1 MQIIPILAQ
10 NFLLMIPYIQA
21 EQISKRFA
29 DYMLFDDISFTIFK
43 DQKVA
48 LIAKNGAGKTTM
60 MEILAGND
68 EPDSGSITKTKDIKI
83 GYLRQ
88 NPDLDVNLT
97 VLEQALKSD
106 NPALQVVREF
116 ENALKHNDQKAIEE
130 LSVKMDELHA
140 WDFDVK
146 VKQILSQLK
155 IDNFDQLVNE
165 LSGGQQKRLA
175 LANVLVNEPDLLML
189 DEPTNHLDLE
199 MIEWLE
205 MYLEKTN
212 CTLFM
217 VTHDRYFLDRVCN
230 EIIEIDQNQVYS
242 YKGNYSYYLEKRQ
255 ERIEQQQ
262 ASTEKAQNLMR
273 TELEWMRRM
282 PKARSHKAKYR
293 IDQFYDLKEK
303 AGFRRRD
310 ENLELS
316 IASSRMGSKI
326 LELEHVCKAYGELKL
341 IEDFTYKFSRF
352 EKVGIVGKNGTGKST
367 FLNVITESIRADKGT
382 IDWGQ
387 TIKIGYYRQD
397 GIDFNASDKVIDVV
411 KNIAE
416 VVTFEDGN
424 RMTASQ
430 LLTRFLFPPESQYGL
445 IGKLS
450 GGEKRRL
457 YLCTIL
463 MQNPNFLIL
472 DEPTNDLDIMTLNVL
487 EDYLAAFDGCV
498 IVVSHDRYFMDKI
511 VDHLFVFEGNG
522 KIRDFPGN
530 YTIYR
535 NSVEEEEEK
544 AQAEEKA
551 KAKEKFREADASTL
565 KPKPK
570 SQKLTFNEKREFEQL
585 ENDLMEL
592 EEEKTKL
599 EKQMNS
605 GELSPGELIEKSQ
618 RYADLKDELDEKE
631 LRWLELSEKS

>member
-1 MQIIPILAQ
+1 
-10 NFLLMIPYIQA
+10 MIPYIQA

-29 DYMLFDDISFTIFK
+29 ESMLFEGISFTIFK

-68 EPDSGSITKTKDIKI
+68 SPDGGKITTSKGIKI

-88 NPDLDVNLT
+88 NPDLNPALT

-106 NPALQVVREF
+106 NPALQVVRDF
-116 ENALKHNDQKAIEE
+116 ENALKHNDQKAIEH
-130 LSVKMDELHA
+130 LSSKMDELHA
-140 WDFDVK
+140 WDFEVK

-155 IDNFDQLVNE
+155 IDNFDQKVAE

-205 MYLEKTN
+205 LYLERTN

-230 EIIEIDQNQVYS
+230 EILEIDQNQVFS

-255 ERIEQQQ
+255 ERIEQLQ

-293 IDQFYDLKEK
+293 VDAFQELKEK
-303 AGFRRRD
+303 AGYRRRD

-316 IASSRMGSKI
+316 ISSSRMGSKI
-326 LELEHVCKAYGELKL
+326 LELDQVSKSYGDLKL
-341 IEDFTYKFSRF
+341 INDFTYKFSRF
-352 EKVGIVGKNGTGKST
+352 EKAGIVGKNGTGKST
-367 FLNVITESIRADKGT
+367 FLNVITQNIAADTGT
-382 IDWGQ
+382 VDWGQ

-397 GIDFNASDKVIDVV
+397 GIDFKPSDKVIDVV
-411 KNIAE
+411 KAIAE
-416 VVTFEDGN
+416 VVTFEDGSK
-424 RMTASQ
+424 MTATQ
-430 LLTRFLFPPESQYGL
+430 LLTRFLFPPDTQYGL
-445 IGKLS
+445 IEKLS

-498 IVVSHDRYFMDKI
+498 MVVSHDRYFMDKI

-522 KIRDFPGN
+522 KIKDFPGN

-535 NSVEEEEEK
+535 NWVEEEEEK
-544 AQAEEKA
+544 AKELEKA
-551 KAKEKFREADASTL
+551 QTQSKETKAAV
-565 KPKPK
+565 KPKVQ
-570 SQKLTFNEKREFEQL
+570 SAKLTFNEKREFEQL
-585 ENDLMEL
+585 EKEMADLETEKSLL
-592 EEEKTKL
+592 EE
-599 EKQMNS
+599 QMNS
-605 GELSPGELIEKSQ
+605 GELSPETLLEKSN
-618 RYADLKDELDEKE
+618 RYASLKDELDEKE
-631 LRWLELSEKS
+631 LRWLELSEKAG

>member
-1 MQIIPILAQ
+1 MT
-10 NFLLMIPYIQA
+10 PYLQA
-21 EQISKRFA
+21 EQISKRYA
-29 DYMLFDDISFTIFK
+29 DYMLFENLSFTIFK

-68 EPDSGSITKTKDIKI
+68 SPDSGKITFTKDVKI

-88 NPDLDVNLT
+88 TPDLNPGLT
-97 VLEQALKSD
+97 VLEQALLSD
-106 NPALQVVREF
+106 NRALQVVREF
-116 ENALKHNDQKAIEE
+116 EAALKHSDQKEIER
-130 LSVKMDELHA
+130 LTVLMDELHA
-140 WDFDVK
+140 WDFEVK

-155 IDNFDQLVNE
+155 IDNFDQLVGE
-165 LSGGQQKRLA
+165 LSGGQQKRVA

-205 MYLEKTN
+205 NYLEKTN

-230 EIIEIDQNQVYS
+230 EILEIDQNQVFS
-242 YKGNYSYYLEKRQ
+242 YQGNYSYYLEKRQ
-255 ERIEQQQ
+255 ERIEQLQ

-293 IDQFYDLKEK
+293 IDQFYELKEK
-303 AGFRRRD
+303 AGYRRKD
-310 ENLELS
+310 DNLELN

-326 LELEHVCKAYGELKL
+326 LELEHVSKAYGDLKL

-367 FLNVITESIRADKGT
+367 FLNVITGAIPADNGT
-382 IDWGQ
+382 VEIGQ
-387 TIKIGYYRQD
+387 TIKIGYYRQE
-397 GIDFNASDKVIDVV
+397 GIDFNATDKVIDVV

-416 VVTFEDGN
+416 VVQFEDGSK
-424 RMTASQ
+424 MTASQ
-430 LLTRFLFPPESQYGL
+430 LLTRFLFPPETQYSP
-445 IGKLS
+445 IEKLS
-450 GGEKRRL
+450 GGERRRL

-487 EDYLAAFDGCV
+487 EDYLSLFDGCV
-498 IVVSHDRYFMDKI
+498 IIVSHDRYFMDKI
-511 VDHLFVFEGNG
+511 VDHLFVFEGDG
-522 KIRDFPGN
+522 KIKDFPGN

-535 NSVEEEEEK
+535 NSVEEKEEK
-544 AQAEEKA
+544 E
-551 KAKEKFREADASTL
+551 KEKNKAIASVSKPVAE
-565 KPKPK
+565 KPKK
-570 SQKLTFNEKREFEQL
+570 QSQKLTFNEKREFEQL
-585 ENDLMEL
+585 EIDIAALEIEKSNL
-592 EEEKTKL
+592 EEEL
-599 EKQMNS
+599 SS
-605 GELSPGELIEKSQ
+605 GELSPDELLKKSH
-618 RYADLKDELDEKE
+618 RFSELSDELDEKE
-631 LRWLELSEKS
+631 MRWLELSEKA

>member
-1 MQIIPILAQ
+1 M
-10 NFLLMIPYIQA
+10 MIPYLQA
-21 EQISKRFA
+21 EKISKRFA
-29 DYMLFDDISFTIFK
+29 DSMLFEDISFTIFK

-68 EPDSGSITKTKDIKI
+68 GPDNGKITATKGIKI

-88 NPDLDVNLT
+88 NPELNPGIS

-116 ENALKHNDQKAIEE
+116 EIALKHEDHEAITQ
-130 LSVKMDELHA
+130 LSSKMDELHA

-155 IDNFDQLVNE
+155 IDNFDQLVGE

-205 MYLEKTN
+205 QYLEKTN

-230 EIIEIDQNQVYS
+230 EIIEIDQNQVYN

-262 ASTEKAQNLMR
+262 ASTEKAQNQLR

-310 ENLELS
+310 ENLDLN

-326 LELEHVCKAYGELKL
+326 LELEHISKAYGDLKL
-341 IEDFTYKFSRF
+341 IDDFTYKFSRF
-352 EKVGIVGKNGTGKST
+352 EKAGMVGKNGTGKST
-367 FLNVITESIRADKGT
+367 FLNVITQSIPADTGT
-382 IDWGQ
+382 VDWGQ

-397 GIDFNASDKVIDVV
+397 GINFKSSDKVIDVI

-416 VVTFEDGN
+416 VVQFEDGSK
-424 RMTASQ
+424 MTATQ
-430 LLTRFLFPPESQYGL
+430 LLTRFLFQPESQYGL
-445 IGKLS
+445 IEKLS
-450 GGEKRRL
+450 GGERRRL

-487 EDYLAAFDGCV
+487 EDYLAAYDGCV

-522 KIRDFPGN
+522 KIKDFPGN

-544 AQAEEKA
+544 EQ
-551 KAKEKFREADASTL
+551 AKEKEKL
-565 KPKPK
+565 KETKPSAPKPK
-570 SQKLTFNEKREFEQL
+570 EQSQKLSFNEKREFEQL
-585 ENDLMEL
+585 EQNLASLENEKAQL
-592 EEEKTKL
+592 EE
-599 EKQMNS
+599 QMNS
-605 GELSPGELIEKSQ
+605 GDLSPEELLEKSL
-618 RYADLKDELDEKE
+618 RYAALKNELDEKE
-631 LRWLELSEKS
+631 LRWLELSERA

>member
-1 MQIIPILAQ
+1 M
-10 NFLLMIPYIQA
+10 MTPYLQA
-21 EQISKRFA
+21 EQISKRYA
-29 DYMLFDDISFTIFK
+29 DYMLFEDISFTIFK

-48 LIAKNGAGKTTM
+48 LIAKNGAGKTTIM
-60 MEILAGND
+60 GILAGND
-68 EPDSGSITKTKDIKI
+68 EPDSGKITVTKDTKI
-83 GYLRQ
+83 GYLKQ
-88 NPDLDVNLT
+88 NPELDPTLT

-116 ENALKHNDQKAIEE
+116 ENALKHNNHKAIEQ
-130 LSVKMDELHA
+130 LSEKMDELHA

-155 IDNFDQLVNE
+155 IDNFDQLVGE

-205 MYLEKTN
+205 LYLAKTN

-262 ASTEKAQNLMR
+262 ASTEKAQNLLR

-303 AGFRRRD
+303 AGFRRRED
-310 ENLELS
+310 NLELS

-326 LELEHVCKAYGELKL
+326 LELEHISKSYGDLKL
-341 IEDFTYKFSRF
+341 IDDFTYKFSRF

-367 FLNVITESIRADKGT
+367 FLNVLTQAISADSGT
-382 IDWGQ
+382 VDWGQ
-387 TIKIGYYRQD
+387 TIKIGYYRQE
-397 GIDFNASDKVIDVV
+397 GMDFKDSDKVIDVV

-416 VVTFEDGN
+416 VVTFEDGS

-430 LLTRFLFPPESQYGL
+430 LLTRFLFPPETQYSP
-445 IGKLS
+445 IEKLS
-450 GGEKRRL
+450 GGERRRL

-498 IVVSHDRYFMDKI
+498 MVVSHDRYFMDKI

-522 KIRDFPGN
+522 KIKDFPGN

-535 NSVEEEEEK
+535 NNVDEEERKQKETATASSPKTIIEK
-544 AQAEEKA
+544 PQKQP
-551 KAKEKFREADASTL
+551 T
-565 KPKPK
+565 
-570 SQKLTFNEKREFEQL
+570 QKLTFNEKREFEQL
-585 ENDLMEL
+585 EKDLVTLEKEKTML
-592 EEEKTKL
+592 EE
-599 EKQMNS
+599 QMNS
-605 GELSPGELIEKSQ
+605 GELSPEELITKSQ
-618 RYADLKDELDEKE
+618 RYSNLKDELDEKE
-631 LRWLELSEKS
+631 LRWLELSEKQ

>member
-1 MQIIPILAQ
+1 MT
-10 NFLLMIPYIQA
+10 PYIQA
-21 EQISKRFA
+21 EQISKRYA
-29 DYMLFDDISFTIFK
+29 DFMLFENISFTIFK

-48 LIAKNGAGKTTM
+48 LIAKNGAGKTTL

-68 EPDSGSITKTKDIKI
+68 TPDDGKIIQTKDVRI

-88 NPDLDVNLT
+88 APDLNPSLT
-97 VLEQALKSD
+97 VLEQALQSE
-106 NPALQVVREF
+106 NPTMQVVRDF
-116 ENALKHNDQKAIEE
+116 EAAIKHNQHDEIER
-130 LSVKMDELHA
+130 LSARMDELHA

-155 IDNFDQLVNE
+155 IDNFDQLVGE

-205 MYLEKTN
+205 NYLEKTN

-230 EIIEIDQNQVYS
+230 EIIEIDQNLVYS
-242 YKGNYSYYLEKRQ
+242 YQGNYSYYLEKRQ

-262 ASTEKAQNLMR
+262 ASTEKAQNLLR
-273 TELEWMRRM
+273 TELDWMRRM

-293 IDQFYDLKEK
+293 VDQFYELKEK
-303 AGFRRRD
+303 AGYKRRD
-310 ENLELS
+310 DSIDLN

-326 LELEHVCKAYGELKL
+326 LELEHVSKAYGDLKL

-367 FLNVITESIRADKGT
+367 FLNVITGAIQPDSGT
-382 IDWGQ
+382 VDIGQ
-387 TIKIGYYRQD
+387 TIKIGYYRQE
-397 GIDFNASDKVIDVV
+397 GIAFRETDKVIDVV

-416 VVTFEDGN
+416 VIQFEDGN
-424 RMTASQ
+424 KMTASQ
-430 LLTRFLFPPESQYGL
+430 LLTRFLFPPETQYNT
-445 IGKLS
+445 IDKLS
-450 GGEKRRL
+450 GGERRRL

-487 EDYLAAFDGCV
+487 EDYLAGFDGCV
-498 IVVSHDRYFMDKI
+498 IIVSHDRYFMDKI
-511 VDHLFVFEGNG
+511 VDHLFVFNGNG
-522 KIRDFPGN
+522 KIKDFPGN

-535 NSVEEEEEK
+535 NSLEEEEK
-544 AQAEEKA
+544 QEKA
-551 KAKEKFREADASTL
+551 EAAASAPKAVSE
-565 KPKPK
+565 KPKK
-570 SQKLTFNEKREFEQL
+570 QSQKLTFNEKREFEQL
-585 ENDLMEL
+585 EQDLDRL
-592 EEEKTKL
+592 EREKASL
-599 EKQMNS
+599 EKIMNS
-605 GELSPGELIEKSQ
+605 GELSPEELLQKSQ
-618 RYADLKDELDEKE
+618 RYSSLTDELDEKE
-631 LRWLELSEKS
+631 LRWLELSEKI